1 MQQLQVMLRW
11 FSSRR
16 SRDVACN
23 VVSRQH
29 VWALSREDG
38 CVMVF
43 PSSRQMSSHIVFV
56 EFMRRLKPLAAPRL
70 AATLRIPGYSSSRI
84 RLAECR
90 LPIVT
95 NKEQCTT
102 CVVDSWDMSFS
113 SCFFRR
119 LLCLCC

>member
-43 PSSRQMSSHIVFV
+43 PSSRQISSHIVFV

-70 AATLRIPGYSSSRI
+70 AATLKKPKNTTTQKHQT
-84 RLAECR
+84 ECR
-90 LPIVT
+90 LSIVT
-95 NKEQCTT
+95 NKEQ
-102 CVVDSWDMSFS
+102 
-113 SCFFRR
+113 
-119 LLCLCC
+119 